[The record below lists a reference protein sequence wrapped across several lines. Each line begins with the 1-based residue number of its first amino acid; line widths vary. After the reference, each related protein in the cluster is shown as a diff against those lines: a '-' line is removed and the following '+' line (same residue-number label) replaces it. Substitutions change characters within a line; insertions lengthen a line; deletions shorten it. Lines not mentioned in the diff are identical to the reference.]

1 MTNMDVYPPD
11 AQGREAHMR
20 AVEEA
25 MINAIT
31 DMEYESML
39 QVIKRILALRTHLE
53 ERGMSA
59 EMSLQLIFKM
69 AFAREQGISLEEVY
83 DPIAFGD
90 LTDTELAA
98 KNFVDDMQRSF
109 RIGFSEDEVADIK
122 TIKELISGS
131 TNAFIRSEDFVFS

>member
-122 TIKELISGS
+122 TIKDLVSAII
-131 TNAFIRSEDFVFS
+131 NKRLD